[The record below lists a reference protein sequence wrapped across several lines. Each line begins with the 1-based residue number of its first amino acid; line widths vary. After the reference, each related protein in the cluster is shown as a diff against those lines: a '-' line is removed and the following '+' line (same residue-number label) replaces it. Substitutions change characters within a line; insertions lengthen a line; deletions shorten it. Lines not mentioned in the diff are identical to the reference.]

1 MKYEK
6 PSMIQDV
13 NNYEI
18 EADNIAWY
26 VVAIGVLLALAAV
39 IAAACVLYCLIKG
52 KTFGG
57 RYIEDK
63 NSKTVT
69 VGCY

>member
-18 EADNIAWY
+18 EADAVVWY
-26 VVAIGVLLALAAV
+26 VVAIAILLALAAV
-39 IAAACVLYCLIKG
+39 IAAACVLFCLIKG
-52 KTFGG
+52 KSFGG
-57 RYIEDK
+57 QYIV
-63 NSKTVT
+63 NGGSHTVT